1 MTFLER
7 YLAAVEKCYVQ
18 SLNDPEEEPFR
29 SKYEARQVFEEL
41 REVEIDE
48 ESDIIQKEFN
58 TLDLI
63 EDENKLKFVPTTS
76 SQEVSGMNA
85 ADIHLFA

>member
-18 SLNDPEEEPFR
+18 SLSDPEEEPFR
-29 SKYEARQVFEEL
+29 SKYEARQLFEEL
-41 REVEIDE
+41 REVQIDE
-48 ESDIIQKEFN
+48 ESAIIQQEFN

-63 EDENKLKFVPTTS
+63 EDENKLKFVATTS
-76 SQEVSGMNA
+76 SQAASGLTT
-85 ADIHLFA
+85 ADIHLLA